1 MGAEVITHLQV
12 LSLLPGTSGPHA
24 ISRTRQSRHASA
36 GFLSIDRFL
45 CGGGDMR
52 KALLRDVERRR
63 SPFSELTRLRRPAE
77 GDNVACGTGHPTWAE
92 GNNCSII

>member
-1 MGAEVITHLQV
+1 MGAEVITLLQV
-12 LSLLPGTSGPHA
+12 LSLLHGTSGPHA

-52 KALLRDVERRR
+52 NAPLGGIERWRR
-63 SPFSELTRLRRPAE
+63 EPEL
-77 GDNVACGTGHPTWAE
+77 
-92 GNNCSII
+92 SQ

>member
-24 ISRTRQSRHASA
+24 IFRPRQNSHASA

-45 CGGGDMR
+45 CRGRDMR
-52 KALLRDVERRR
+52 NAPLGDVECWRKE
-63 SPFSELTRLRRPAE
+63 PEL
-77 GDNVACGTGHPTWAE
+77 
-92 GNNCSII
+92 SQ